1 MGEANNMATTNL
13 PSQQVEDSAAGTKL
27 FFNNY
32 GQETLE
38 FNANDVNSSVSFFEK
53 NGFEKDAALVVSTV
67 LLKQAKIDGTPIYK
81 ILQSLEQFDGL
92 GLSQVV
98 GEILNNNRTPTSTL
112 GFRTSNFKVTQSRNI
127 AA

>member
-1 MGEANNMATTNL
+1 MATTNL
-13 PSQQVEDSAAGTKL
+13 PSQIIEDSGAGTKL

-32 GQETLE
+32 GEETLE
-38 FNANDVNSSVSFFEK
+38 FNANDVNSTVSFFESK
-53 NGFEKDAALVVSTV
+53 GFEKDAALVVSTV
-67 LLKQAKIDGTPIYK
+67 LLKQAKLDGTPIYQ
-81 ILQSLEQFDGL
+81 ILQGLSQFDGL

-112 GFRTSNFKVTQSRNI
+112 GFRTPDVKVTQSRNI

>member
-1 MGEANNMATTNL
+1 MATTNL
-13 PSQQVEDSAAGTKL
+13 PSVWVEDSAAGTKL

-38 FNANDVNSSVSFFEK
+38 FNSNDVNSTVSFFEK
-53 NGFEKDAALVVSTV
+53 KGFEKDAALVVSTV
-67 LLKQAKIDGTPIYK
+67 LLKQAKIDGTPIYT
-81 ILQSLEQFDGL
+81 ILQSLQQFDGL

-112 GFRTSNFKVTQSRNI
+112 GFRTPDVKVTQSRNI

>member
-1 MGEANNMATTNL
+1 MATTNL
-13 PSQQVEDSAAGTKL
+13 PSVSVEDSAAGTKL

-38 FNANDVNSSVSFFEK
+38 FNANDVNSTVSFFEK
-53 NGFEKDAALVVSTV
+53 KGFEKDAALVVSTV
-67 LLKQAKIDGTPIYK
+67 LLKQAKIDGTPIYT
-81 ILQSLEQFDGL
+81 ILQSLQQFDGL

-112 GFRTSNFKVTQSRNI
+112 GFRTPNVKVTQSRNI

>member
-1 MGEANNMATTNL
+1 MATTNL

-98 GEILNNNRTPTSTL
+98 GEILNNNRSPTSTL
-112 GFRTSNFKVTQSRNI
+112 GFRTPDVKVTQSRNI